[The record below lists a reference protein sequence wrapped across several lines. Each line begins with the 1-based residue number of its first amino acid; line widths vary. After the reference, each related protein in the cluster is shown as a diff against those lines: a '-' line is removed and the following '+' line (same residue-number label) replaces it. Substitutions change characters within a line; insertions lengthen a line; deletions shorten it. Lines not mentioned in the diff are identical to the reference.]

1 MTFIIKLHIALSF
14 SFIIFFLVL
23 CNRIKADKRALIIKY
38 LIIFTVGQEVVD
50 YLGRIQFNGLSLEKD
65 LPLHLCHY
73 GLFMGLFSLYRKNQF
88 CFEFTLLIGIPSAL
102 LAIVTPDMNDYN
114 NWTNY
119 VTFFIHHSLII
130 VFPLW
135 NIFVDKL
142 SLRKFSVFYSSFF
155 VCYDYTGRASLLGN
169 RRKLY
174 VFKKSTRC

>member
-1 MTFIIKLHIALSF
+1 MKPQKLQGLELFDIYHQIAIALSL

-23 CNRIKADKRALIIKY
+23 CNRIKADKRAIIKY
-38 LIIFTVGQEVVD
+38 LIIFTFIQEIVD

-88 CFEFTLLIGIPSAL
+88 CFEFTFLIRIPSAL

-142 SLRKFSVFYSSFF
+142 SLRKFSIFYSSFF
-155 VCYDYTGRASLLGN
+155 V
-169 RRKLY
+169 
-174 VFKKSTRC
+174 

>member
-1 MTFIIKLHIALSF
+1 
-14 SFIIFFLVL
+14 
-23 CNRIKADKRALIIKY
+23 
-38 LIIFTVGQEVVD
+38 
-50 YLGRIQFNGLSLEKD
+50 
-65 LPLHLCHY
+65 
-73 GLFMGLFSLYRKNQF
+73 MGLFSLYRKNQF
-88 CFEFTLLIGIPSAL
+88 CFEFTFLIGIPSAL

-155 VCYDYTGRASLLGN
+155 V
-169 RRKLY
+169 
-174 VFKKSTRC
+174 